1 MMTLI
6 LAIVILLGAGLVA
19 CAVLDHADVMR
30 TLAWQQMMLTATRIN
45 VDEGTWRGITEQV
58 AADALGESVEIIAF
72 SGMSVG
78 RGSWLRFVLRN
89 GRALVF
95 ATTPQVP
102 ECRGRGHRLYLK
114 QHAQAIGELQAL
126 WAYFGREAGHAGAIP
141 RHRTWYVLPLQAP
154 QYKLL
159 HPARVQ
165 LAASLQLPIYRRIF
179 RHGRTRTYTE
189 L

>member
-1 MMTLI
+1 MTTLI

-30 TLAWQQMMLTATRIN
+30 TLAWQQLMLTATRTY
-45 VDEGTWRGITEQV
+45 VDEGTWRSIAEQV
-58 AADALGESVEIIAF
+58 AADALGESVNIVAF
-72 SGMSVG
+72 SSMSAG
-78 RGSWLRFVLRN
+78 RGSWLRFVLRD

-95 ATTPQVP
+95 STAPRVTNCQG
-102 ECRGRGHRLYLK
+102 RGRRLNLK

-126 WAYFGREAGHAGAIP
+126 WDYFGREAGHAGAIP
-141 RHRTWYVLPLQAP
+141 RHSAWYVLPLQAP
-154 QYKLL
+154 QYRLL

-165 LAASLQLPIYRRIF
+165 LAMPLQLPIYRRIF
-179 RHGRTRTYTE
+179 GHGRTRTYTE